1 MESNFSL
8 VGENDDLQDLFSK
21 YGALALEKQENLS
34 KLVGDNEPELEEIE
48 EGIVKF
54 EDKEFPIQ
62 LLGFLD
68 PDEYS
73 WSWAWDNEEIGFPE
87 ELIRE
92 AKEVKEFGET
102 NNVVQ
107 FKESMFA
114 ASFDE
119 AHILAMTVSS
129 LFGDDAYCAVNY
141 VSFVFFVT
149 LKSDEIP
156 LSNDPDEF
164 ANIINDFHRRFE
176 VNHLKALESYAVLK
190 GYEFK
195 DRDDFALV
203 KIGDD
208 KIIVGL
214 TERRNIQSIKVIL
227 A

>member
-34 KLVGDNEPELEEIE
+34 KLVGDNEPELEIE

-54 EDKEFPIQ
+54 EDKKFPIQ

-141 VSFVFFVT
+141 GSFVFFVT

-214 TERRNIQSIKVIL
+214 TERRNIQQKT
-227 A
+227 AKRPA

>member
-34 KLVGDNEPELEEIE
+34 KLVGDNGPELEIE

-54 EDKEFPIQ
+54 EDKKFPIQ

-141 VSFVFFVT
+141 GSFVFFVT

>member
-1 MESNFSL
+1 MEANFSL

-34 KLVGDNEPELEEIE
+34 KLVGDNEPELEIE

-54 EDKEFPIQ
+54 EDKKFPIQ

-102 NNVVQ
+102 NNIVQ

-141 VSFVFFVT
+141 GSFVFFVT
-149 LKSDEIP
+149 IKSDEIP
-156 LSNDPDEF
+156 SSNDPEEF

-176 VNHLKALESYAVLK
+176 VNHLKALESYAILK

-208 KIIVGL
+208 RIIVGL
-214 TERRNIQSIKVIL
+214 TERRNIQSIKFIL

>member
-34 KLVGDNEPELEEIE
+34 KLVGDNEPELEIE

-54 EDKEFPIQ
+54 EDKKFPIQ

-73 WSWAWDNEEIGFPE
+73 WSWAWDNGEIGFPE

-102 NNVVQ
+102 NDVVQ

-141 VSFVFFVT
+141 GSFVFFVT

>member
-1 MESNFSL
+1 MEANFSL

-34 KLVGDNEPELEEIE
+34 KLVGDNEPELEIE

-54 EDKEFPIQ
+54 EDKKFPIQ

-102 NNVVQ
+102 NNIVQ

-141 VSFVFFVT
+141 GSFVFFVT
-149 LKSDEIP
+149 IKSDEIP
-156 LSNDPDEF
+156 SSNDPEEF

-214 TERRNIQSIKVIL
+214 TERRNIQSIKFIL

>member
-34 KLVGDNEPELEEIE
+34 KLVGDNEPELEIE

-54 EDKEFPIQ
+54 EDKKFPIQ

-73 WSWAWDNEEIGFPE
+73 WSWAWDNGEIGFPE

-141 VSFVFFVT
+141 GSFVFFVT

>member
-1 MESNFSL
+1 MEANFSL

-34 KLVGDNEPELEEIE
+34 KLVGDNEPELEIE

-54 EDKEFPIQ
+54 EDKKFPIQ

-102 NNVVQ
+102 NNIVQ

-141 VSFVFFVT
+141 GSFVFFVT
-149 LKSDEIP
+149 IKSDEIP
-156 LSNDPDEF
+156 SSNDPEEF

-208 KIIVGL
+208 RIIVGL
-214 TERRNIQSIKVIL
+214 TERRNIQSIKFIL

>member
-1 MESNFSL
+1 MEANFSL

-34 KLVGDNEPELEEIE
+34 KLVGDNEPELEIE

-102 NNVVQ
+102 NNIVQ

-141 VSFVFFVT
+141 GSFVFFVT
-149 LKSDEIP
+149 IKSDEIP
-156 LSNDPDEF
+156 SSNDPEEF

-208 KIIVGL
+208 RIIVGL
-214 TERRNIQSIKVIL
+214 TERRNIQSIKFIL

>member
-1 MESNFSL
+1 MEANFSL

-34 KLVGDNEPELEEIE
+34 KLVGDNEPELEIE

-102 NNVVQ
+102 NNIVQ

-141 VSFVFFVT
+141 GSFVFFVT
-149 LKSDEIP
+149 IKSDEIP
-156 LSNDPDEF
+156 SSNDPEEF

-176 VNHLKALESYAVLK
+176 VNHLKALESYAILK

-208 KIIVGL
+208 RIIVGL
-214 TERRNIQSIKVIL
+214 TERRNIQSIKFIL

>member
-1 MESNFSL
+1 MEANFSL

-34 KLVGDNEPELEEIE
+34 KLVGDNEPELEIE

-54 EDKEFPIQ
+54 EDKKFPIQ

-102 NNVVQ
+102 NNIVQ

-141 VSFVFFVT
+141 GNFVFFVT
-149 LKSDEIP
+149 IKSDEIP
-156 LSNDPDEF
+156 SSNDPEEF

-208 KIIVGL
+208 RIIVGL
-214 TERRNIQSIKVIL
+214 TERRNIQSIKFIL

>member
-34 KLVGDNEPELEEIE
+34 KLVGDNEPELEIE

-54 EDKEFPIQ
+54 EDKKFPIQ

-141 VSFVFFVT
+141 GSFVFFVT

-156 LSNDPDEF
+156 SSNDPDEF